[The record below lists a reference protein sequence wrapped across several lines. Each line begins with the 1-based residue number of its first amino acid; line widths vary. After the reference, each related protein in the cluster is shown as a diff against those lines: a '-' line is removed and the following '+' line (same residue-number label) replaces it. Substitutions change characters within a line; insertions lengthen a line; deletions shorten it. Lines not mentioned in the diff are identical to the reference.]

1 MRRRAAFLA
10 LLGFA
15 TTILNWWVMVGTER
29 GQVLDQLALRGSEIG
44 SHRIDDTASALLSI
58 VSMPVA
64 VGLVIAILVVGL
76 WGPARRRAWWAAG
89 VVVAINVSTQVLKYW
104 ILWRPDFGMSARVDG
119 ANTLPSGHTAMAASA
134 AVALILVCGPAVR
147 RPAAWIGAILTAAM
161 GYSTLVNQWHRPSD
175 VIAAITLA
183 VGWAALGVAFGAWHW
198 PDAEPRPW
206 PAASVP
212 AAQPRQV
219 ASRGASSAVGAC
231 GELGAGGA
239 GSSDARNAKAAP
251 AVSQLR
257 SASRALSNRA
267 LGTRLRHDAVSI
279 PWMLLTL
286 GLISVA
292 LGVLLFVVAGLGLG
306 DWSERSVSFL
316 AYVAGSALTA
326 GVSATGMAWLAG
338 LSGPR

>member
-1 MRRRAAFLA
+1 MSAANTLAARMRRRAGLLA
-10 LLGFA
+10 VLGFA
-15 TTILNWWVMVGTER
+15 TTILNWWIMVGTER

-44 SHRIDDTASALLSI
+44 SHRIDETASALLSI

-64 VGLVIAILVVGL
+64 VGLVLAILVVGL

-89 VVVAINVSTQVLKYW
+89 VVIAINVSTQVLKYW

-206 PAASVP
+206 PSPSVP
-212 AAQPRQV
+212 AAQQSQV
-219 ASRGASSAVGAC
+219 PSRGSLAARGAR
-231 GELGAGGA
+231 GAGY
-239 GSSDARNAKAAP
+239 SDARSVGTGQGALAQGPASAVMCRNTMRRDAA
-251 AVSQLR
+251 SM
-257 SASRALSNRA
+257 
-267 LGTRLRHDAVSI
+267 
-279 PWMLLTL
+279 PWVLLIL

-316 AYVAGSALTA
+316 AYMAGSVLTA